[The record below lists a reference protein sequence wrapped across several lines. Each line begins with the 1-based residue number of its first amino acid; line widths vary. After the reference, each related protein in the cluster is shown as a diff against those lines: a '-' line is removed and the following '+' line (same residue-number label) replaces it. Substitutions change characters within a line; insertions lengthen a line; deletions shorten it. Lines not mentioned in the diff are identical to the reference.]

1 MKRRHPPVAAN
12 ALLLCCLCVLCE
24 SSFLQSADPCQSG
37 LQPGQRPM
45 PYALVLSTGPQRGVS
60 HCYICETAERPALV
74 VFARELGDPLG
85 KLARKIDKALI
96 EYKKSDLRGWVT
108 FLSNDQLS
116 LDPKIVQWG
125 QKHAIRSLPLGT
137 FEDAAGPPSY
147 RLAPDADVTVLLFVK
162 EKVVANFAFRKGEL
176 GD

>member
-1 MKRRHPPVAAN
+1 
-12 ALLLCCLCVLCE
+12 
-24 SSFLQSADPCQSG
+24 
-37 LQPGQRPM
+37 M

-176 GD
+176 GDAKIADVMKALPRILEKNDTNPKR